1 MNDIDYLTTK
11 QAAAVSGL
19 SASYLNKLRSI
30 GGGSPFLKIGRRC
43 LYRRD
48 QFDDWLSQHQ
58 RSSTAD
64 TGSNAA

>member
-1 MNDIDYLTTK
+1 MNDIGYLTTK
-11 QAAAVSGL
+11 QAAAISGL

-43 LYRRD
+43 VYRRD

-58 RSSTAD
+58 RSSTSD
-64 TGSNAA
+64 IDSNAA